1 MVHFYFIYEIIMN
14 KQEEDLVRREQDLL
28 LEIRRNAALSANIG
42 RTTLETLSYQ
52 NEVLNSAEDTIEAND
67 FILHQSMRALR

>member
-1 MVHFYFIYEIIMN
+1 M
-14 KQEEDLVRREQDLL
+14 KQAEDLAKGEQDLL

-42 RTTLETLSYQ
+42 RATLETLSYQ

-67 FILHQSMRALR
+67 FVLHQSMRALR

>member
-1 MVHFYFIYEIIMN
+1 M
-14 KQEEDLVRREQDLL
+14 KREQELL
-28 LEIRRNAALSANIG
+28 LEIRRNAAMSANIG

-67 FILHQSMRALR
+67 YVLHQSMRALRY

>member
-1 MVHFYFIYEIIMN
+1 M
-14 KQEEDLVRREQDLL
+14 KQEDLVKREQELL
-28 LEIRRNAALSANIG
+28 LEIRRNAAMSANIG

-67 FILHQSMRALR
+67 YVLHQSMRALRY